1 MVAIHSLLWLLGGTF
16 PFLGFCWYFLTGFCP
31 GRSGLQWMLCVWVIC
46 FLRVWELS
54 VGSHLPA
61 LLAHN
66 YGCAGVTAC
75 DSVGVICA
83 VLVPLFELFSVGFLT
98 CRQLSGQLLFHT
110 SCQKKPFPTRG
121 LRRGA
126 TVLCP
131 LSQLL
136 PVLPIFSLC
145 QKSILMA
152 RTAGKRQAHWQST
165 AYTTGFRT
173 IIL

>member
-1 MVAIHSLLWLLGGTF
+1 
-16 PFLGFCWYFLTGFCP
+16 
-31 GRSGLQWMLCVWVIC
+31 MLCVWVIC

-83 VLVPLFELFSVGFLT
+83 LLVPLFELFSVGFLT

-145 QKSILMA
+145 QKSILIMA
-152 RTAGKRQAHWQST
+152 RTAGKRQAH
-165 AYTTGFRT
+165 
-173 IIL
+173 